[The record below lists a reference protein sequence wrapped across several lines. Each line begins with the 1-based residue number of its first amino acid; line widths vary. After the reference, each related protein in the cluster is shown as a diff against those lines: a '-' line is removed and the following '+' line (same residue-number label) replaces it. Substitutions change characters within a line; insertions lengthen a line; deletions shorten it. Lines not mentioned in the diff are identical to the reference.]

1 MKRKRNRKETE
12 STRNGNKYRCINNY
26 LKCQWTESSNQKIQ
40 RWKKWY
46 KDEDWMKKREN
57 NQYNMLSIRDGPQG
71 KDTHRLEV
79 RGWKIN
85 ISCK

>member
-1 MKRKRNRKETE
+1 
-12 STRNGNKYRCINNY
+12 
-26 LKCQWTESSNQKIQ
+26 
-40 RWKKWY
+40 
-46 KDEDWMKKREN
+46 MKKREN